1 MEYTMKENLYDIVD
15 KLCDIYIRFFVHLY
29 YHKLPTGK

>member
-1 MEYTMKENLYDIVD
+1 MKENLYDIVD

-29 YHKLPTGK
+29 YYNTTLQLL